1 MEQPERPDSFEA
13 KAIIIPALKVGG
25 LAATRTTL
33 LHTQYANA
41 TPTDRLHASGI
52 AGTLTGGTI
61 AALTRGPRNI
71 LPGAIMFTLFGYAGQ
86 TGYSILDSRHT
97 DKVVAEAEAE
107 SQGTAKPPF
116 WQRVAEMKWSPL
128 KTLSDEEYGDML
140 REKLLRVEAEIA
152 LVDEEVGRL
161 RAEDER
167 VETRSKDEAS
177 GKSEERK

>member
-1 MEQPERPDSFEA
+1 
-13 KAIIIPALKVGG
+13 
-25 LAATRTTL
+25 
-33 LHTQYANA
+33 
-41 TPTDRLHASGI
+41 
-52 AGTLTGGTI
+52 
-61 AALTRGPRNI
+61 
-71 LPGAIMFTLFGYAGQ
+71 
-86 TGYSILDSRHT
+86 
-97 DKVVAEAEAE
+97 
-107 SQGTAKPPF
+107 
-116 WQRVAEMKWSPL
+116 MKWSPL